1 MKECGRCHAMAPET
15 TTKCPACGALLVAAP
30 VPIGAR
36 TTGVETASS
45 ATPPR
50 SSLDPFGDFTANPLP
65 PTATPLPPAPVPART
80 SYSAGMVF
88 VAIIVMLALGG
99 AVYVMRGGG
108 GSASDDAPVVLEPQ
122 ESMSG
127 GIPGSLSDA
136 VRVQA
141 ESNRQ
146 TAAAAVM
153 QTTTQTGGGI
163 DRALLHQAQ
172 PDFEWLGSGDS
183 STSPKEVSIG
193 DTPEGIMI
201 AISASNK
208 TVCAFA
214 RLSNQ
219 GGGPAEYVTMGNM
232 KSCAAEDAP
241 ADGWSQRSGGYGGTP
256 PLDG

>member
-1 MKECGRCHAMAPET
+1 MAPET
-15 TTKCPACGALLVAAP
+15 AMKCSGCGALLVAAP

-36 TTGVETASS
+36 TTAAAPTAAAP
-45 ATPPR
+45 ATGSQSTAPPR
-50 SSLDPFGDFTANPLP
+50 SSLDPFGDFGTNTRPSYTTQP
-65 PTATPLPPAPVPART
+65 EPAPAGKNH
-80 SYSAGMVF
+80 SAGMVF
-88 VAIIVMLALGG
+88 VAILVVLALGA
-99 AVYVMRGGG
+99 AVYVLRSGD
-108 GSASDDAPVVLEPQ
+108 GSKDTDAPVVLEPQ

-153 QTTTQTGGGI
+153 QTRLQHGGVV

-172 PDFEWLGSGDS
+172 PDFEWLEAGDS
-183 STSPKEVSIG
+183 STSPKEVSI
-193 DTPEGIMI
+193 DDSPEGIVI

-214 RLSNQ
+214 RLPKQ
-219 GGGPAEYVTMGNM
+219 GAGPGEYVTMGNVS
-232 KSCAAEDAP
+232 SCAATDAP
-241 ADGWSQRSGGYGGTP
+241 TDGWSQLSGGYGGTP
-256 PLDG
+256 PLDS